1 MAITIPRKPF
11 NLEAARDMR
20 EHGKSLKYVAE
31 HFSMSV
37 ETVRK
42 RLIEAG
48 DDTSHANFSWQERR
62 PANTNLTPMEVLAT
76 LAIFAY
82 GKTAKEAGEWL
93 DMPKSTVGETAR
105 RGARKLRA
113 RGLQDA

>member
-1 MAITIPRKPF
+1 MAITVPRKPF
-11 NLEAARDMR
+11 NIIEAEAMHEDGR
-20 EHGKSLKYVAE
+20 SLKYISQCFGV
-31 HFSMSV
+31 SV
-37 ETVRK
+37 ETARK
-42 RLIEAG
+42 RLKEYGI
-48 DDTSHANFSWQERR
+48 DTSHANLSWQERR
-62 PANTNLTPMEVLAT
+62 PANTNLTPIVVLAT

-113 RGLQDA
+113 RGLPNA